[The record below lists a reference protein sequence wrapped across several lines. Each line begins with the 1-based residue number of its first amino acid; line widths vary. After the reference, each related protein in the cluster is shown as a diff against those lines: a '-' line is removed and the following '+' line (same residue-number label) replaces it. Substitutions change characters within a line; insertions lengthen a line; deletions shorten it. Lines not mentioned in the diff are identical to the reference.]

1 MWSGGGSCQVLDP
14 CEFPLDA
21 CSAHQPPAFAAH
33 CSLPTQTPR
42 QHVRGAQVP
51 KKDRLGREISA
62 AASAGLRRKAAAK
75 RAAGPLGSPLQAGR
89 ATTPLSAAGR
99 RLASS
104 LRGHTAG
111 GGGGGGGS
119 ADAQLRA
126 SYGGTPS
133 AAARRRTGTP
143 GFGTPAGT
151 PAAAATPLRAGRPPA
166 AAHGAAR
173 RLATGGGA
181 GEQDAQTGT
190 AKASLTDNLL
200 NI

>member
-1 MWSGGGSCQVLDP
+1 MLLFS
-14 CEFPLDA
+14 LDA
-21 CSAHQPPAFAAH
+21 LSALELPGFAAH
-33 CSLPTQTPR
+33 SSLSTQTPQ

-104 LRGHTAG
+104 LRGHTG
-111 GGGGGGGS
+111 GSGGGGGS

-133 AAARRRTGTP
+133 AAVRRRAGTP

-151 PAAAATPLRAGRPPA
+151 PAAAGTPLRAGRLPA

-173 RLATGGGA
+173 RLAANGGA